1 MDRSDYNKALA
12 ELRMDLPMNLLRD
25 GSFPF
30 CFLPYFQGASH
41 AKC

>member
-1 MDRSDYNKALA
+1 M
-12 ELRMDLPMNLLRD
+12 ELFVNFLMNLLRD